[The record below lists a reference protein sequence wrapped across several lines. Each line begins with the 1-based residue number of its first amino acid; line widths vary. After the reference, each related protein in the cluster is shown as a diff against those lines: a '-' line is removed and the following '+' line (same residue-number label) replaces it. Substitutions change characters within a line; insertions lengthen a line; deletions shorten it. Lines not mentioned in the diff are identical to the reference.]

1 MITSG
6 YVSRNPVRRL
16 AALCLL
22 CAVAG
27 CSTTPPRPPECS
39 GPLVPINGRSDLPRE
54 DSHEAR
60 PVS

>member
-1 MITSG
+1 MITSK

-22 CAVAG
+22 CAMAG
-27 CSTTPPRPPECS
+27 CSTTAPRPPECT

>member
-1 MITSG
+1 MTPSG
-6 YVSRNPVRRL
+6 YVSRNPMKAL
-16 AALCLL
+16 AAVCLL

-27 CSTTPPRPPECS
+27 CSTTPPRPPECT

>member
-1 MITSG
+1 MITCRD
-6 YVSRNPVRRL
+6 VSRNAARRF
-16 AALCLL
+16 AAFCLL

-27 CSTTPPRPPECS
+27 CSTTASRPPECS

>member
-1 MITSG
+1 MINSG
-6 YVSRNPVRRL
+6 YVSRKPIKTL
-16 AALCLL
+16 AAFCLL

-27 CSTTPPRPPECS
+27 CGTTPPRPPECT
-39 GPLVPINGRSDLPRE
+39 GPLVPINGRTDLPRE